1 MLLWM
6 KAYSETSQWESL
18 HLSAAKGQRGLDLES
33 IPGMDS
39 KSICHQYATY
49 SDYQSPEGHLV
60 DKVWQSLKQNTL
72 EEKNPRSNFP

>member
-6 KAYSETSQWESL
+6 KAYSKTSQWENL
-18 HLSAAKGQRGLDLES
+18 HLSAPKGQRGLDLES

-49 SDYQSPEGHLV
+49 SVYWSPKDHLA
-60 DKVWQSLKQNTL
+60 DKV
-72 EEKNPRSNFP
+72 